1 MSTKRHAALG
11 FIFVTVLLDML
22 AFGVAAPT
30 LPKLISDFLGGNTA
44 RATEYLGLFVTTFAL
59 MQFVFS
65 PVLGMLSDCFGR
77 RPVVLLSNF
86 GLAFDYVIMALAP
99 SVRWLFLGRV
109 LAGVS
114 ASSISTATAYISDVT
129 TPERRSKSFGLL
141 GAAFGLGFVIGPAV
155 GGWLGQHNLRLPF
168 WVAAAGSLLNACYG
182 LFVLPESLAPEKR
195 QPRFRWKSANPVG
208 ALKLLRSHTEL
219 VGLAA
224 VNFFGYVAHEVYLTV
239 WILYVMYRFNWDQRM
254 VGMGLAVVGVCQIIC
269 SAVLVGPIVARL
281 GERRSLLTGLAFA
294 AIGFA
299 MYGWAHSSWMIFA
312 AIVVN
317 ALWSLATPTS
327 QNLMTQRVSASEQG
341 ELQGA
346 IASLR
351 GIAMIIG
358 PQIFAWTFA
367 FFIAPQH
374 LMPGAPWYLASALL
388 VVALAIAWS
397 VAKGTK
403 TDKDEIGGGLAN
415 VQVEVG

>member
-30 LPKLISDFLGGNTA
+30 LPKLISDFMGGSTA
-44 RATEYLGLFVTTFAL
+44 HASEYLGLFVTTFAL

-65 PVLGMLSDCFGR
+65 PVLGMLSDRYGR
-77 RPVVLLSNF
+77 RPVILISNF
-86 GLAFDYVIMALAP
+86 GLAFDYMIMALAP
-99 SVRWLFLGRV
+99 TVRWLFLGRV

-114 ASSISTATAYISDVT
+114 SSSISTASAYISDVT
-129 TPERRSKSFGLL
+129 PPEKRSKSFGLL
-141 GAAFGLGFVIGPAV
+141 GAAFGLGFIIGPAV
-155 GGWLGQHNLRLPF
+155 GGWLGQHNPRLPF

-182 LFVLPESLAPEKR
+182 LLVLPESLSPEKR
-195 QPRFRWKSANPVG
+195 QPRFRWKSANPLG

-219 VGLAA
+219 LGLAA

-254 VGMGLAVVGVCQIIC
+254 VGMGLAVVGVCQIVC

-281 GERRSLLTGLAFA
+281 GERRALLTGLAFA
-294 AIGFA
+294 ALGFA

-312 AIVVN
+312 AIAVN

-367 FFIAPQH
+367 YFIAPQH
-374 LMPGAPWYLASALL
+374 LRPGAPWYLASALVL
-388 VVALAIAWS
+388 VSLAIAWS
-397 VAKGTK
+397 VAKGKK
-403 TDKDEIGGGLAN
+403 TDNDEISGGLSN